1 MTTEQ
6 GYKRILVAMDFSPS
20 ADAALQQAVWLARKV
35 GAKITLAHTLPDLRR
50 VVHTAS
56 YQARL
61 DLLSGEGSVF
71 EREVRQESDTR
82 MRKIVVDLN
91 AADLDVTVETLLGAP
106 YTEITHSVQQEGYD
120 LVLAGS
126 RGLGAW
132 ERFFVGSTARRLI
145 RNCPA
150 SVWIVKAE
158 HVGAPKVVLAST
170 DFSEASRKAVLHGL
184 WVATQ
189 ANADFHLLHV
199 FDSMDIPENVIAKEG
214 RYASL
219 RREINE
225 DATQRLEAFVQ
236 SLDSDRSRVHSHLSW
251 GTPWKEICRAAQHLS
266 IDLIT
271 LGTVGRSGIKGVLL
285 GNTAEQVL
293 GTCDCSILTV
303 KPDGFVSPIEP
314 ASWPLH
320 PGPNPGAASHGEPEV
335 R

>member
-199 FDSMDIPENVIAKEG
+199 FDSMDIPEDVIAKES

-236 SLDSDRSRVHSHLSW
+236 SLDTDHSRVHSHLSW

-303 KPDGFVSPIEP
+303 KPDGFVSPIEA
-314 ASWPLH
+314 ASWSLH
-320 PGPNPGAASHGEPEV
+320 PGPSDKQ
-335 R
+335 

>member
-6 GYKRILVAMDFSPS
+6 GYKSILVAMDFSPS

-50 VVHTAS
+50 VVHSAS
-56 YQARL
+56 YQAKL

-170 DFSEASRKAVLHGL
+170 DFSGASRKAVLHGL
-184 WVATQ
+184 WVARQ

-199 FDSMDIPENVIAKEG
+199 FDSMDIPEDVIAKES

-236 SLDSDRSRVHSHLSW
+236 SLDTDRSRVHSHLSW
-251 GTPWKEICRAAQHLS
+251 GTPWKEICQAAQRLS
-266 IDLIT
+266 VDLIV

-303 KPDGFVSPIEP
+303 KPDGFVSPIEA
-314 ASWPLH
+314 ASWSLH
-320 PGPNPGAASHGEPEV
+320 PGPSDKQ
-335 R
+335 

>member
-1 MTTEQ
+1 
-6 GYKRILVAMDFSPS
+6 
-20 ADAALQQAVWLARKV
+20 
-35 GAKITLAHTLPDLRR
+35 
-50 VVHTAS
+50 
-56 YQARL
+56 
-61 DLLSGEGSVF
+61 
-71 EREVRQESDTR
+71 
-82 MRKIVVDLN
+82 
-91 AADLDVTVETLLGAP
+91 
-106 YTEITHSVQQEGYD
+106 
-120 LVLAGS
+120 
-126 RGLGAW
+126 
-132 ERFFVGSTARRLI
+132 
-145 RNCPA
+145 
-150 SVWIVKAE
+150 
-158 HVGAPKVVLAST
+158 
-170 DFSEASRKAVLHGL
+170 
-184 WVATQ
+184 
-189 ANADFHLLHV
+189 V